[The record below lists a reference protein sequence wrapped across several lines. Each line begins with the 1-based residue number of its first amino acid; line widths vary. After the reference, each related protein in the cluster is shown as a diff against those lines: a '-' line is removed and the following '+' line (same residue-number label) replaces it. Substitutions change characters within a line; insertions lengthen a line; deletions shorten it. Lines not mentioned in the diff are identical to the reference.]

1 LLAFKEDEVQ
11 MLESLRNFLSGK
23 RVIVITAL
31 LAIPFVF
38 LGSQSFGTTFATFGT
53 VNGEPVSQMDVNLAT
68 SQVSQ
73 RLQSMYGEDF
83 SLDDLDEEVSLGL
96 IKNEIINQKTLLSQA
111 KKLGLIVSESSAK
124 QEIINIE
131 GFQGENGFDQTLFES
146 AIRANGWTP
155 EEYIELVRETLSLE
169 TLVSAMGVTAFPI
182 ESDVEAIASMLET
195 SRDIDF
201 IKIDKNILV
210 SQQEAGLEEGQE
222 FYDNNPFL
230 FLSKEQR
237 DFSYLVLTYDA
248 YKKQVQVPE
257 GYIDEAYSDY
267 LNNVEGQIQNRI
279 SHLMIEKS
287 NYESSSLAFE
297 KVNSIYQSIQATEI
311 SFEDA
316 VSNFSEDLASK
327 DSDGDLGLSSGDAF
341 PEEFESAI
349 LLMQLNAISPIIELD
364 DSLHILKLTE
374 VIKPQI
380 KSKLEMSQELLDELI
395 DAEALALMQDDFLEL
410 ESLVLAGVNFNALAD
425 SIESSIQVTGLKD
438 IESIELNGFS
448 DVTASELFDSSVLPN
463 KIEIFE
469 GDDSYAFVMMT
480 QALQPT
486 VQPFASVAD
495 LAIAEVRNAKAD
507 KIINDFASSAES
519 IINGESEMPSQNGFS
534 QEKFKGVKRFSSL
547 LPTEIINS
555 TFESPVGTLVT
566 TEAFNGDRYWA
577 QSSNEST
584 PTMDELGESIDQYQ
598 GFYNE
603 NLTQQFSG
611 FIDRAFKV
619 GQKVRLE
626 NLTAN

>member
-1 LLAFKEDEVQ
+1 MLAFKEDEAQ

-38 LGSQSFGTTFATFGT
+38 LGSQSFGTTFASFGT

-73 RLQSMYGEDF
+73 RLRSMYGEDF

-96 IKNEIINQKTLLSQA
+96 IKNEIINQKTLLSHA
-111 KKLGLIVSESSAK
+111 RKLGLIVSEKAAK

-131 GFQGENGFDQTLFES
+131 SFQGENGFDQTLFES
-146 AIRANGWTP
+146 TIRANGWTP
-155 EEYIELVRETLSLE
+155 EEYIELVRETMSLD
-169 TLVSAMGVTAFPI
+169 TLVSAMGITAFPI
-182 ESDVEAIASMLET
+182 NRDVEALASMLET

-201 IKIDKNILV
+201 IKVDKNILV
-210 SQQEAGLEEGQE
+210 NEQEASLEEGQV
-222 FYDNNPFL
+222 FYENNPFL

-237 DFSYLVLTYDA
+237 DFSYIVLTYDA

-267 LNNVEGQIQNRI
+267 LSNVEGQIQNKI

-287 NYESSSLAFE
+287 NYESPSLAFE
-297 KVNSIYQSIQATEI
+297 KVNSIYESIQAKEI

-316 VSNFSEDLASK
+316 VSDYSEDDASK
-327 DSDGDLGLSSGDAF
+327 DSGGDLGLSSGDAF
-341 PEEFESAI
+341 PEEFENAI
-349 LLMQLNAISPIIELD
+349 LTMQLNSISPIIELE

-380 KSKLEMSQELLDELI
+380 KTKTEISDELLSELI

-410 ESLVLAGVNFNALAD
+410 ESMVLEGVTLNTLANAIDAPV
-425 SIESSIQVTGLKD
+425 QVTGLKD
-438 IESIELNGFS
+438 FESIALDGFS
-448 DVTASELFDSSVLPN
+448 DIASSELFDSSVLPN

-469 GDDSYAFVMMT
+469 GAESYAFVMMT

-486 VQPFASVAD
+486 VQPFVDVAD
-495 LAIAEVRNAKAD
+495 LAIQEVRDEKANM
-507 KIINDFASSAES
+507 IINDFAIDAEG
-519 IINGESEMPSQNGFS
+519 ILNGESTLPSQNGFT
-534 QEKFKGVKRFSSL
+534 QESYKGVKRFSSL
-547 LPTEIINS
+547 LPSEIINS
-555 TFESPVGTLVT
+555 TFESPIGTLVSS
-566 TEAFNGDRYWA
+566 EAFNGDRYWA
-577 QSSNEST
+577 KSSNEST
-584 PTMDELGESIDQYQ
+584 PTIDELGESIEQYQ

-603 NLTQQFSG
+603 SLSQQFSG
-611 FIDRAFKV
+611 FIDRAFKA

-626 NLTAN
+626 NLTSN

>member
-1 LLAFKEDEVQ
+1 

-38 LGSQSFGTTFATFGT
+38 LGSQSFGTTFASFGT

-73 RLQSMYGEDF
+73 RLRSMYGEDF

-96 IKNEIINQKTLLSQA
+96 IKNEIINQKTLLSHA
-111 KKLGLIVSESSAK
+111 RNLGLIVSEKAAK

-131 GFQGENGFDQTLFES
+131 SFQGENGFDQTLFES
-146 AIRANGWTP
+146 TIRANGWTP
-155 EEYIELVRETLSLE
+155 EEYIELVRETMSLD
-169 TLVSAMGVTAFPI
+169 TLVSAMGITAFPI
-182 ESDVEAIASMLET
+182 NRDVEALASMLET

-201 IKIDKNILV
+201 IKVDKNILV
-210 SQQEAGLEEGQE
+210 NEQEASLEEGQV
-222 FYDNNPFL
+222 FYENNPFL

-237 DFSYLVLTYDA
+237 DFSYIVLTYDA

-267 LNNVEGQIQNRI
+267 LSNVEGQIQNKI

-287 NYESSSLAFE
+287 NYESPSLAFE
-297 KVNSIYQSIQATEI
+297 KVNSIYESIQAKEI

-316 VSNFSEDLASK
+316 VSNYSEDDASK
-327 DSDGDLGLSSGDAF
+327 DSGGDLGLSSGDAF
-341 PEEFESAI
+341 PEEFENAI
-349 LLMQLNAISPIIELD
+349 LSMQLNSISPIIELE
-364 DSLHILKLTE
+364 DSLHVLKLTE

-380 KSKLEMSQELLDELI
+380 KTKTEISDELLSELI

-410 ESLVLAGVNFNALAD
+410 ESMVLEGVTLNTLANAIDAPV
-425 SIESSIQVTGLKD
+425 QVTGLKD
-438 IESIELNGFS
+438 FESIALDGFS
-448 DVTASELFDSSVLPN
+448 DIASSELFDSSVLPN

-469 GDDSYAFVMMT
+469 GDESYAFVMMT

-486 VQPFASVAD
+486 VQPFVDVAD
-495 LAIAEVRNAKAD
+495 LAIQEVRDEKANM
-507 KIINDFASSAES
+507 IINDFAIDAEG
-519 IINGESEMPSQNGFS
+519 ILNGESTLPSQNGFT
-534 QEKFKGVKRFSSL
+534 QESYKGVKRFSSL
-547 LPTEIINS
+547 LPSEIINS
-555 TFESPVGTLVT
+555 TFESPTGTLVSS
-566 TEAFNGDRYWA
+566 EAFNGDRYWA
-577 QSSNEST
+577 KSSNEST
-584 PTMDELGESIDQYQ
+584 PTIDELGESIEQYQ

-603 NLTQQFSG
+603 SLSQQFSG
-611 FIDRAFKV
+611 FIDRAFKA

-626 NLTAN
+626 NLTSN

>member
-1 LLAFKEDEVQ
+1 

-38 LGSQSFGTTFATFGT
+38 LGSQSFGTTFASFGT

-73 RLQSMYGEDF
+73 RLRSMYGEDF

-96 IKNEIINQKTLLSQA
+96 IKNEIINQKTLLSHA
-111 KKLGLIVSESSAK
+111 RKLGLIVSEKAAK

-131 GFQGENGFDQTLFES
+131 SFQGENGFDQTLFES
-146 AIRANGWTP
+146 TIRANGWTP
-155 EEYIELVRETLSLE
+155 EEYIELVRETMSLD
-169 TLVSAMGVTAFPI
+169 TLVSAMGITAFPI
-182 ESDVEAIASMLET
+182 TRDVEALASMLET

-201 IKIDKNILV
+201 IKVDKNILV
-210 SQQEAGLEEGQE
+210 NEQEASLEEGQV
-222 FYDNNPFL
+222 FYENNPFL

-237 DFSYLVLTYDA
+237 DFSYIVLTYDA

-267 LNNVEGQIQNRI
+267 LSNVEGQIQNKI

-287 NYESSSLAFE
+287 NYESPSLAFE
-297 KVNSIYQSIQATEI
+297 KVNSIYESIQAKEI

-316 VSNFSEDLASK
+316 VSNYSEDDASK
-327 DSDGDLGLSSGDAF
+327 GSGGDLGLSSGDAF
-341 PEEFESAI
+341 PEEFENAI
-349 LLMQLNAISPIIELD
+349 LSMQLNSISPIIELE

-380 KSKLEMSQELLDELI
+380 KTKTEISDELLSELI

-410 ESLVLAGVNFNALAD
+410 ESMVLEGVTLNALANAID
-425 SIESSIQVTGLKD
+425 APVQVTGLKD
-438 IESIELNGFS
+438 FESIALDGFS
-448 DVTASELFDSSVLPN
+448 DIASSELFDSSVLPN

-469 GDDSYAFVMMT
+469 GDESYAFVMMT

-486 VQPFASVAD
+486 VQPFVDVAD
-495 LAIAEVRNAKAD
+495 LAIQEVRDEKANM
-507 KIINDFASSAES
+507 IINDFAIDAEG
-519 IINGESEMPSQNGFS
+519 ILNGESTLPSQNGFT
-534 QEKFKGVKRFSSL
+534 QESYKGVKRFSSL
-547 LPTEIINS
+547 LPSEIINS
-555 TFESPVGTLVT
+555 TFESPIGTLVSS
-566 TEAFNGDRYWA
+566 EAFNGDRYWA
-577 QSSNEST
+577 MSSNEST
-584 PTMDELGESIDQYQ
+584 PTIDELGESIEQYQ

-603 NLTQQFSG
+603 SLSQQFSG
-611 FIDRAFKV
+611 FIDRAFKA

-626 NLTAN
+626 NLTSN

>member
-1 LLAFKEDEVQ
+1 LLAFKEDEAQ

-38 LGSQSFGTTFATFGT
+38 LGSQSFGTTFASFGT

-73 RLQSMYGEDF
+73 RLRSMYGEDF

-96 IKNEIINQKTLLSQA
+96 IKNEIINQKTLLSHA
-111 KKLGLIVSESSAK
+111 RKLGLIVSEKAAK

-131 GFQGENGFDQTLFES
+131 SFQGENGFDQTLFES
-146 AIRANGWTP
+146 TIRANGWTP
-155 EEYIELVRETLSLE
+155 EEYIELVRETMSLD
-169 TLVSAMGVTAFPI
+169 TLVSAMGITAFPI
-182 ESDVEAIASMLET
+182 TRDVEALASMLET

-201 IKIDKNILV
+201 IKVDKNILV
-210 SQQEAGLEEGQE
+210 NEQEASLEEGQV
-222 FYDNNPFL
+222 FYENNPFL

-237 DFSYLVLTYDA
+237 DFSYIVLTYDA

-267 LNNVEGQIQNRI
+267 LSNVEGQIQNKI

-287 NYESSSLAFE
+287 NYESPSLAFE
-297 KVNSIYQSIQATEI
+297 KVNSIYESIQAKEI

-316 VSNFSEDLASK
+316 VSNYSEDDASK
-327 DSDGDLGLSSGDAF
+327 DSGGDLGLSSGDAF
-341 PEEFESAI
+341 PEEFENAI
-349 LLMQLNAISPIIELD
+349 LSMQLNSISPIIELE

-380 KSKLEMSQELLDELI
+380 KTKTEISDELLSELI

-410 ESLVLAGVNFNALAD
+410 ESMVLEGVTLNALANAID
-425 SIESSIQVTGLKD
+425 APVQVTGLKD
-438 IESIELNGFS
+438 FESIALDGFS
-448 DVTASELFDSSVLPN
+448 DIASSELFDSSVLPN

-469 GDDSYAFVMMT
+469 GDESYAFVMMT

-486 VQPFASVAD
+486 VQPFVDVAD
-495 LAIAEVRNAKAD
+495 LAIQEVRDEKANM
-507 KIINDFASSAES
+507 IINDFAIDAEG
-519 IINGESEMPSQNGFS
+519 ILNGESTLPSQNGFT
-534 QEKFKGVKRFSSL
+534 QESYKGVKRFSSL
-547 LPTEIINS
+547 LPSEIINS
-555 TFESPVGTLVT
+555 TFESPIGTLVSS
-566 TEAFNGDRYWA
+566 EAFNGDRYWA
-577 QSSNEST
+577 KSSNEST
-584 PTMDELGESIDQYQ
+584 PTIDELGESIEQYQ

-603 NLTQQFSG
+603 SLSQQFSG
-611 FIDRAFKV
+611 FIDRAFKA

-626 NLTAN
+626 NLTSN

>member
-1 LLAFKEDEVQ
+1 

-38 LGSQSFGTTFATFGT
+38 LGSQSFGTTFASFGT

-73 RLQSMYGEDF
+73 RLRSMYGEDF

-96 IKNEIINQKTLLSQA
+96 IKNEIINQKTLLSHA
-111 KKLGLIVSESSAK
+111 RKLGLIVSEKAAK

-131 GFQGENGFDQTLFES
+131 SFQGENGFDQTLFES
-146 AIRANGWTP
+146 TIRANGWTP
-155 EEYIELVRETLSLE
+155 EEYIELVRETMSLD
-169 TLVSAMGVTAFPI
+169 TLVSAMGITAFPI
-182 ESDVEAIASMLET
+182 TRDVEALASMLET

-201 IKIDKNILV
+201 IKVDKNILV
-210 SQQEAGLEEGQE
+210 NEQEASLEEGQV
-222 FYDNNPFL
+222 FYENNPFL

-237 DFSYLVLTYDA
+237 DFSYIVLTYDA

-267 LNNVEGQIQNRI
+267 LSNVEGQIQNKI

-287 NYESSSLAFE
+287 NYESPSLAFE
-297 KVNSIYQSIQATEI
+297 KVNSIYESIQAKEI

-316 VSNFSEDLASK
+316 VSNYSEDDASK
-327 DSDGDLGLSSGDAF
+327 DSGGDLGLSSGDAF
-341 PEEFESAI
+341 PEEFENAI
-349 LLMQLNAISPIIELD
+349 LSMQLNSISPIIELE

-380 KSKLEMSQELLDELI
+380 KTKTEISDELLSELI

-410 ESLVLAGVNFNALAD
+410 ESMVLEGVTLNALANAID
-425 SIESSIQVTGLKD
+425 APVQVTGLKD
-438 IESIELNGFS
+438 FESIALDGFS
-448 DVTASELFDSSVLPN
+448 DIASSELFDSSVLPN

-469 GDDSYAFVMMT
+469 GDESYAFVMMT

-486 VQPFASVAD
+486 VQPFVDVAD
-495 LAIAEVRNAKAD
+495 LAIQEVRDEKANM
-507 KIINDFASSAES
+507 IINDFAIDAEG
-519 IINGESEMPSQNGFS
+519 ILNGESTLPSQNGFT
-534 QEKFKGVKRFSSL
+534 QESYKGVKRFSSL
-547 LPTEIINS
+547 LPSEIINS
-555 TFESPVGTLVT
+555 TFESPIGTLVSS
-566 TEAFNGDRYWA
+566 EAFNGDRYWA
-577 QSSNEST
+577 MSSNEST
-584 PTMDELGESIDQYQ
+584 PTIDELGESIEQYQ

-603 NLTQQFSG
+603 SLSQQFSG
-611 FIDRAFKV
+611 FIDRAFKK

-626 NLTAN
+626 NLTSN

>member
-1 LLAFKEDEVQ
+1 MLAFKEDEAQ

-38 LGSQSFGTTFATFGT
+38 LGSQSFGTTFASFGT

-73 RLQSMYGEDF
+73 RLRSMYGEDF

-96 IKNEIINQKTLLSQA
+96 IKNEIINQKTLLSHTR
-111 KKLGLIVSESSAK
+111 KLGLIVSEKAAK

-131 GFQGENGFDQTLFES
+131 SFQGENGFDQTLFES
-146 AIRANGWTP
+146 TIRANGWTP
-155 EEYIELVRETLSLE
+155 EEYIELVRETMSLD
-169 TLVSAMGVTAFPI
+169 TLVSAMGITAFPI
-182 ESDVEAIASMLET
+182 TRDVEALASMLET

-201 IKIDKNILV
+201 IKVDKNILV
-210 SQQEAGLEEGQE
+210 NEQEASLEEGQV
-222 FYDNNPFL
+222 FYENNPFL

-237 DFSYLVLTYDA
+237 DFSYIVLTYDA

-267 LNNVEGQIQNRI
+267 LSNVEGQIQNKI

-287 NYESSSLAFE
+287 NYESPSLAFE
-297 KVNSIYQSIQATEI
+297 KVNSIYESIQAKEI

-316 VSNFSEDLASK
+316 VSNYSEDDASK
-327 DSDGDLGLSSGDAF
+327 DSGGDLGLSSGDAF
-341 PEEFESAI
+341 PEEFENAI
-349 LLMQLNAISPIIELD
+349 LSMQLNSISPIIELE

-380 KSKLEMSQELLDELI
+380 KTKTEISDELLSELI

-410 ESLVLAGVNFNALAD
+410 ESMVLEGVTLNALANAID
-425 SIESSIQVTGLKD
+425 APVQVTGLKD
-438 IESIELNGFS
+438 FESIALDGFS
-448 DVTASELFDSSVLPN
+448 DIASSELFDSSVLPN

-469 GDDSYAFVMMT
+469 GDESYAFVMMT

-486 VQPFASVAD
+486 VQPFVDVAD
-495 LAIAEVRNAKAD
+495 LAIQEVRDEKANM
-507 KIINDFASSAES
+507 IINDFAIDAEG
-519 IINGESEMPSQNGFS
+519 ILNGESTLPSQNGFT
-534 QEKFKGVKRFSSL
+534 QESYKGVKRFSSL
-547 LPTEIINS
+547 LPSEIINS
-555 TFESPVGTLVT
+555 TFESPTGTLVSS
-566 TEAFNGDRYWA
+566 EAFNGDRYWA
-577 QSSNEST
+577 KSSNEST
-584 PTMDELGESIDQYQ
+584 PTIDELGESIEQYQ

-603 NLTQQFSG
+603 SLSQQFSG
-611 FIDRAFKV
+611 FIDRAFKA

-626 NLTAN
+626 NLTSN

>member
-1 LLAFKEDEVQ
+1 

-38 LGSQSFGTTFATFGT
+38 LGSQSFGTTFTSFGK

-73 RLQSMYGEDF
+73 RLRSMYGEDF

-96 IKNEIINQKTLLSQA
+96 IKNEIINQKTLLSHA
-111 KKLGLIVSESSAK
+111 RKLGLIVTEKAAK

-131 GFQGENGFDQTLFES
+131 SFQGENGFDQTLFES
-146 AIRANGWTP
+146 TIRANGWTP
-155 EEYIELVRETLSLE
+155 EEYIELVRETMSLD
-169 TLVSAMGVTAFPI
+169 TLVSAMGITAFPI
-182 ESDVEAIASMLET
+182 TRDVEALASMLET

-201 IKIDKNILV
+201 IKVDKNILV
-210 SQQEAGLEEGQE
+210 NEQEASLEEGQV
-222 FYDNNPFL
+222 FYENNPFL

-237 DFSYLVLTYDA
+237 DFSYIVLTYDA

-267 LNNVEGQIQNRI
+267 LSNVEGQIQNKI

-287 NYESSSLAFE
+287 NYESPSLAFE
-297 KVNSIYQSIQATEI
+297 KVNSIYESIQAKEI

-316 VSNFSEDLASK
+316 VSNYSEDDASK
-327 DSDGDLGLSSGDAF
+327 DSGGDLGLSSGDAF
-341 PEEFESAI
+341 PEEFENAI
-349 LLMQLNAISPIIELD
+349 LSMQLNSISPIIELE

-380 KSKLEMSQELLDELI
+380 KTKTEISDELLSELI

-410 ESLVLAGVNFNALAD
+410 ESMVLEGVTLNALANAID
-425 SIESSIQVTGLKD
+425 APVQVTGLKD
-438 IESIELNGFS
+438 FESIALDGFS
-448 DVTASELFDSSVLPN
+448 DIASSELFDSSVLPN

-469 GDDSYAFVMMT
+469 GDESYAFVMMT

-486 VQPFASVAD
+486 VQPFVDVAD
-495 LAIAEVRNAKAD
+495 LAIQEVRDEKANM
-507 KIINDFASSAES
+507 IINDFAIDAEG
-519 IINGESEMPSQNGFS
+519 ILNGESTLPSQNGFT
-534 QEKFKGVKRFSSL
+534 QESYKGVKRFSSL
-547 LPTEIINS
+547 LPSEIINS
-555 TFESPVGTLVT
+555 TFESPIGTLVSS
-566 TEAFNGDRYWA
+566 EAFNGDRYWA
-577 QSSNEST
+577 KSSNEST
-584 PTMDELGESIDQYQ
+584 PTIDELGESIEQYQ

-603 NLTQQFSG
+603 SLSQQFSG
-611 FIDRAFKV
+611 FIDRAFKA

-626 NLTAN
+626 NLTSN

>member
-1 LLAFKEDEVQ
+1 

-438 IESIELNGFS
+438 IESIELNGFA
-448 DVTASELFDSSVLPN
+448 DVTASELFDSSMLPN

-611 FIDRAFKV
+611 FIDRAFKL

>member
-1 LLAFKEDEVQ
+1 

-257 GYIDEAYSDY
+257 DYIDEAYSDY

-438 IESIELNGFS
+438 IESIELNGFA
-448 DVTASELFDSSVLPN
+448 DVQHQNYLILRCCQIKLKFL
-463 KIEIFE
+463 
-469 GDDSYAFVMMT
+469 
-480 QALQPT
+480 
-486 VQPFASVAD
+486 
-495 LAIAEVRNAKAD
+495 KAM
-507 KIINDFASSAES
+507 I
-519 IINGESEMPSQNGFS
+519 
-534 QEKFKGVKRFSSL
+534 VTL
-547 LPTEIINS
+547 L
-555 TFESPVGTLVT
+555 
-566 TEAFNGDRYWA
+566 
-577 QSSNEST
+577 
-584 PTMDELGESIDQYQ
+584 
-598 GFYNE
+598 
-603 NLTQQFSG
+603 
-611 FIDRAFKV
+611 
-619 GQKVRLE
+619 
-626 NLTAN
+626 

>member
-1 LLAFKEDEVQ
+1 

-438 IESIELNGFS
+438 IESIELNGFA

-507 KIINDFASSAES
+507 KIINDFASSAEN

>member
-1 LLAFKEDEVQ
+1 LLAFKEDEAQ

-38 LGSQSFGTTFATFGT
+38 LGSQSFGTTFASFGT

-73 RLQSMYGEDF
+73 RLRSMYGEDF

-96 IKNEIINQKTLLSQA
+96 IKNEIINQKTLLSHA
-111 KKLGLIVSESSAK
+111 RKLGLIVSEKAAK

-131 GFQGENGFDQTLFES
+131 SFQGENGFDQTLFES
-146 AIRANGWTP
+146 TIRANGWTP
-155 EEYIELVRETLSLE
+155 EEYIELVRETMSLD
-169 TLVSAMGVTAFPI
+169 TLVSAMGITAFPI
-182 ESDVEAIASMLET
+182 TRDVEALASMLET

-201 IKIDKNILV
+201 IKVDKNILV
-210 SQQEAGLEEGQE
+210 NEQEASLEEGQV
-222 FYDNNPFL
+222 FYENNPFL

-237 DFSYLVLTYDA
+237 DFSYIVLTYDA

-267 LNNVEGQIQNRI
+267 LSNVEGQIQNKI

-287 NYESSSLAFE
+287 NYESPSLAFE
-297 KVNSIYQSIQATEI
+297 KVNSIYESIQAKEI

-316 VSNFSEDLASK
+316 VSNYSEDDASK
-327 DSDGDLGLSSGDAF
+327 DSGGDLGLSSGDAF
-341 PEEFESAI
+341 PEEFENAI
-349 LLMQLNAISPIIELD
+349 LSMQLNSISPIIELE
-364 DSLHILKLTE
+364 DSLHVLKLTE

-380 KSKLEMSQELLDELI
+380 KTKTEISDELLSELI

-410 ESLVLAGVNFNALAD
+410 ESMVLEGVTLNTLANAIDAPV
-425 SIESSIQVTGLKD
+425 QVTGLKD
-438 IESIELNGFS
+438 FESIALDGFS
-448 DVTASELFDSSVLPN
+448 DIASSELFDSSVLPN

-469 GDDSYAFVMMT
+469 GAESYAFVMMT

-486 VQPFASVAD
+486 VQPFVDVAD
-495 LAIAEVRNAKAD
+495 LAIQEVRDEKANM
-507 KIINDFASSAES
+507 IINDFAIDAEG
-519 IINGESEMPSQNGFS
+519 ILNGESTLPSQNGFT
-534 QEKFKGVKRFSSL
+534 QESYKGVKRFSSL
-547 LPTEIINS
+547 LPSEIINS
-555 TFESPVGTLVT
+555 TFESPIGTLVSS
-566 TEAFNGDRYWA
+566 EAFNGDRYWA
-577 QSSNEST
+577 KSSNEST
-584 PTMDELGESIDQYQ
+584 PTIDELGESIEQYQ

-603 NLTQQFSG
+603 SLSQQFSG
-611 FIDRAFKV
+611 FIDRAFKA

-626 NLTAN
+626 NLTSN